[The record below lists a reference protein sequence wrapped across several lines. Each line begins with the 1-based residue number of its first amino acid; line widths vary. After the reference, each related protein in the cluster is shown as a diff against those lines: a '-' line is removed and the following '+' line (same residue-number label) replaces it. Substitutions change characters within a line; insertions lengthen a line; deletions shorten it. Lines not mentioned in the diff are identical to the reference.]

1 MEVSKEDYR
10 KSVLEDAKKELSR
23 LKAMKLLA
31 EGDNDCE
38 AVLKI
43 DGIDHAFSTSQI
55 FLPLIKAE
63 IREIQKAIKGKP
75 NKWE

>member
-1 MEVSKEDYR
+1 MKVSEEDY
-10 KSVLEDAKKELSR
+10 KNSMLEDAKKEMSR
-23 LKAMKLLA
+23 LKAMKILA
-31 EGDNDCE
+31 EADDDCE

-63 IREIQKAIKGKP
+63 IREIQKALKGKP
-75 NKWE
+75 NKWQ